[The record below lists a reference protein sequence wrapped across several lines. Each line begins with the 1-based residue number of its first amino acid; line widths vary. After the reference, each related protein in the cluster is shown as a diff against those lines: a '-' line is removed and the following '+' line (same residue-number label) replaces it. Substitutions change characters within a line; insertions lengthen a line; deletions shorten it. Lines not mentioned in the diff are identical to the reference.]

1 MVANAFVVLLVD
13 FLELI
18 SFCCLLLSFFPSFS
32 SFLLILR
39 KEGKIMTIYE
49 NHDAEYK
56 REHIS
61 SVKKLLLWR
70 IQMEEHCILAF
81 VMTGLSAG

>member
-1 MVANAFVVLLVD
+1 
-13 FLELI
+13 
-18 SFCCLLLSFFPSFS
+18 
-32 SFLLILR
+32 
-39 KEGKIMTIYE
+39 MTIYE

-56 REHIS
+56 REYIS

-81 VMTGLSAG
+81 VMTGLSVGRKSG